1 MGIFAFITNHFTR
14 PVEEEDYAR
23 GFVEGRLKA
32 YKEARARALISRGV
46 DPDRAWGLA
55 ERMASEE
62 TFRKEVEERAALA
75 AREYRAKW
83 AAEQTDKHE
92 RKRGEDYVTLY
103 LERGRPKSN
112 REVTEK
118 HGAEGQEEERA
129 RWEAWNRR
137 RMRSDARGRCFREP
151 LPPGCDRPRR
161 PGLMP
166 VGEEPARVS
175 RGASRTLSRSAGRAT
190 SRRKSSRM
198 RQGSN
203 PPWTRPPP
211 AT

>member
-1 MGIFAFITNHFTR
+1 MGIFAFITNHSTR

-32 YKEARARALISRGV
+32 YREARARALISRVV
-46 DPDRAWGLA
+46 DPGRAWELA

-62 TFRKEVEERAALA
+62 TFRKEGEERAALA
-75 AREYRAKW
+75 AREYGAKW
-83 AAEQTDKHE
+83 AAEQTDRHE
-92 RKRGEDYVTLY
+92 RKRGEDYATLY

-118 HGAEGQEEERA
+118 HGAEGREEERA
-129 RWEAWNRR
+129 RREAWNRR
-137 RMRSDARGRCFREP
+137 RMRSDARGRRFREP
-151 LPPGCDRPRR
+151 LPPGCDRP
-161 PGLMP
+161 GLMP
-166 VGEEPARVS
+166 VGEEPAGVS

-190 SRRKSSRM
+190 SRRKSSRT
-198 RQGSN
+198 RQGST